1 MELTRTQAILI
12 AVIVFLNYVSH
23 SSHGST
29 NVFSFFTHHAPV
41 AAILIFLIFTSA
53 PLWLTIGVGVY
64 LALHFHALYR
74 TKLSIASLK
83 KKIKAHEATIKK
95 LKSKARKV
103 ISYTATGSPARSV
116 SSTSSKKSSTKS
128 TGKSSTKSTP
138 RKRR

>member
-23 SSHGST
+23 GSHGSS

-41 AAILIFLIFTSA
+41 AGILIFLIFTAA

-74 TKLSIASLK
+74 TKVAIAALK
-83 KKIKAHEATIKK
+83 KKIKAHESTIKK
-95 LKSKARKV
+95 LKSRVGRAV
-103 ISYTATGSPARSV
+103 AYTATGSPARSV
-116 SSTSSKKSSTKS
+116 SSTGSKKSSTKS
-128 TGKSSTKSTP
+128 VVVITP
-138 RKRR
+138 RRRR